1 MHSAVVRPGH
11 PGNARLPVLPRNAT
25 ARLLATL
32 RHHWHGMSP
41 PMLLALSF
49 AVLIVLGTSGL
60 MLLPGMYRKE
70 PLGLLD
76 ALFTMTS
83 ATCVTGLTVVDTA
96 TWFTRWGQLWILLFI
111 QLGGIGLITL
121 TTLIIGAVGR
131 RLSLRSEVIVGAPI
145 DYTQRRNVTSL
156 AWAVTRFTLLAEALG
171 AFALWLEWRPRFGAR
186 EAAWHAVFHSVSAF
200 CNAGFSTFSDSLIGM
215 AEQPFVL
222 LTLSVLI
229 ILGGLGYLSGEET
242 LRWWRNRH
250 ARGRQRMSVHTFAA
264 LVVTAV
270 LLVAGAL
277 LFALFEWRG
286 VLGPLGLVDKL
297 SNAWFLSVT
306 ARTAGFNS
314 VSYSQVANASAFLT
328 ILLMVVGGSPG
339 STAGGLKT
347 TTLAVL
353 VALAWARM
361 RGRRYAELHGRSLPT
376 GTTER
381 TVSLA
386 LMVFAVMTAAIFVL
400 SFSETRGASTQEAR
414 HAFLP
419 LFFEVVSAFCTVG
432 LTMDVTPALSGFG
445 KVLVV
450 LLMYVGR
457 LGPLAFF
464 TALSLQSTGYL
475 RRAVRPAH
483 EDLIVG

>member
-1 MHSAVVRPGH
+1 MPQ
-11 PGNARLPVLPRNAT
+11 RNVT
-25 ARLLATL
+25 DRLLANL
-32 RHHWHGMSP
+32 RHYWHGVSP
-41 PMLLALSF
+41 SMLLALSF
-49 AVLIVLGTSGL
+49 AVLIALGTAGL
-60 MLLPGMYRKE
+60 MLLPGIYRKE
-70 PLGLLD
+70 PLGFLD
-76 ALFTMTS
+76 ALFTITS
-83 ATCVTGLTVVDTA
+83 AVCVTGLTVVDTA
-96 TWFTRWGQLWILLFI
+96 TWFTRWGQLWILLCI

-121 TTLIIGAVGR
+121 TTIIIGAVGR

-145 DYTQRRNVTSL
+145 DYTQRRNVTNL
-156 AWAVTRFTLLAEALG
+156 AWAVTRFTLLAETLG
-171 AFALWLEWRPRFGAR
+171 ALVLWMEWSPRFGAK
-186 EAAWHAVFHSVSAF
+186 EAAWHAVFHAVSAF

-215 AEQPFVL
+215 ADQPLVL
-222 LTLSVLI
+222 LIISVLI

-242 LRWWRNRH
+242 LRWWSDRH

-270 LLVAGAL
+270 LLVAGTL
-277 LFALFEWRG
+277 LFALFEWHG
-286 VLGPLGLVDKL
+286 VLERFGLLDKV

-314 VSYSQVANASAFLT
+314 VSYAQVANSSAFLT

-353 VALAWARM
+353 GALAWARM
-361 RGRRYAELHGRSLPT
+361 RGRRFAELHGRSLPT

-386 LMVFAVMTAAIFVL
+386 LVAFAVMTAAIFVL
-400 SFSETRGASTQEAR
+400 SYSETRGASTQEAR

-432 LTMDVTPALSGFG
+432 LTMDVTPTLSAFG
-445 KVLVV
+445 KGLII

-464 TALSLQSTGYL
+464 AALSLQSTGYV
-475 RRAVRPAH
+475 RRSVRPAH